1 MPRSNAARGAQ
12 AAERRQGG
20 PGREQRAEGEPSVVK
35 TGLAR
40 LQQLLDEAGV
50 DYTQIH
56 HRRDY
61 HAAKTALDTF
71 TPPDEFAKT
80 VFVWIDG
87 KPAMAV
93 LPANRHLAP
102 SKLRK
107 ALGAKQVRLASET
120 DLKTLCADCEPGAAP
135 PFGVLYD
142 LPVYASRALEADEQ
156 ITFNGGTHEDAIRM
170 RLADWRKLAQPKM
183 VPLARRE

>member
-1 MPRSNAARGAQ
+1 MS
-12 AAERRQGG
+12 
-20 PGREQRAEGEPSVVK
+20 
-35 TGLAR
+35 GLGR
-40 LQQLLDEAGV
+40 LQQLLDAAGV
-50 DYTQIH
+50 EYTQIR

-61 HAAKTALDTF
+61 HASKTALDTF

-80 VFVWIDG
+80 VFVWVDG

-93 LPANRHLAP
+93 LPANKQLAP

-107 ALGAKQVRLASET
+107 AIGAQQVRLATET

-142 LPVYASRALEADEQ
+142 LPVFASHALEEDEQ
-156 ITFNGGTHEDAIRM
+156 ITFNGGTHDEAIRM
-170 RLADWRKLAQPKM
+170 RFADWKKLARPKM
-183 VPLARRE
+183 VRLARNE

>member
-1 MPRSNAARGAQ
+1 MS
-12 AAERRQGG
+12 
-20 PGREQRAEGEPSVVK
+20 
-35 TGLAR
+35 GLAR
-40 LQQLLDEAGV
+40 LQQLLDAAGV

-61 HAAKTALDTF
+61 HASRTALDTF

-87 KPAMAV
+87 QPAMAV
-93 LPANRHLAP
+93 LPANKHLAP

-107 ALGAKQVRLASET
+107 ALGAKTVRVASEV
-120 DLKTLCADCEPGAAP
+120 DLRALCADCEPGAAP

-142 LPVYASRALEADEQ
+142 LPVYASPTLAADEQ
-156 ITFNGGTHEDAIRM
+156 ITFNGGTHDEAVRM
-170 RLADWRKLAQPKM
+170 RFADWKKLVQPTM

>member
-1 MPRSNAARGAQ
+1 MS
-12 AAERRQGG
+12 
-20 PGREQRAEGEPSVVK
+20 
-35 TGLAR
+35 GLSR
-40 LQQLLDEAGV
+40 VQQLLDAAGV

-71 TPPDEFAKT
+71 TAPEEFAKT
-80 VFVWIDG
+80 VFVWVDG

-93 LPANRHLAP
+93 LPANKQLAP

-107 ALGAKQVRLASET
+107 AIGAEQVRLATET
-120 DLKTLCADCEPGAAP
+120 DLKTLCSDCEPGAAP

-142 LPVYASRALEADEQ
+142 LPVYASRALEEDDE
-156 ITFNGGTHEDAIRM
+156 ITFNGGTHEEAIRM
-170 RLADWRKLAQPKM
+170 RFADWKKLAQPKM
-183 VPLARRE
+183 IRLARRE

>member
-1 MPRSNAARGAQ
+1 MS
-12 AAERRQGG
+12 
-20 PGREQRAEGEPSVVK
+20 
-35 TGLAR
+35 GLGR
-40 LQQLLDEAGV
+40 LQQLLDAAGV

-56 HRRDY
+56 HRRDF

-71 TPPDEFAKT
+71 TPLQAFAKT

-93 LPANRHLAP
+93 MPANEHLAP

-107 ALGAKQVRLASET
+107 ALGAKQVRVATET
-120 DLKTLCADCEPGAAP
+120 DLKTLCPDCEPGAAP

-142 LPVYASRALEADEQ
+142 LPVYASEALEQDEQ
-156 ITFNGGTHEDAIRM
+156 ITFNGGTHDEAVRM
-170 RLADWRKLAQPKM
+170 RFADWRRLALPKI
-183 VPLARRE
+183 VRLAKRE

>member
-1 MPRSNAARGAQ
+1 M
-12 AAERRQGG
+12 
-20 PGREQRAEGEPSVVK
+20 

-40 LQQLLDEAGV
+40 LQQLLDAAGV

-56 HRRDY
+56 HRPDF

-87 KPAMAV
+87 RPAMAV
-93 LPANRHLAP
+93 LPANKHLAP

-107 ALGAKQVRLASET
+107 ALGAKTVHVANEV
-120 DLKTLCADCEPGAAP
+120 DVKALCADCEPGAAP

-142 LPVYASRALEADEQ
+142 LPVYASLALAEDEE
-156 ITFNGGTHEDAIRM
+156 ITFNGGTHDQAVRMRFADWEKLAKPTLM
-170 RLADWRKLAQPKM
+170 RLAK
-183 VPLARRE
+183 RE

>member
-1 MPRSNAARGAQ
+1 MSGL
-12 AAERRQGG
+12 
-20 PGREQRAEGEPSVVK
+20 GRV
-35 TGLAR
+35 
-40 LQQLLDEAGV
+40 QQLLDAAGV

-61 HAAKTALDTF
+61 HASKTALDTF
-71 TPPDEFAKT
+71 TAPDEFAKT

-93 LPANRHLAP
+93 LPANKHLAP

-107 ALGAKQVRLASET
+107 SIGAKQVHLATES
-120 DLKTLCADCEPGAAP
+120 DLKTLCSDCEPGAAP

-142 LPVYASRALEADEQ
+142 LPVYASRSLEEDEQ
-156 ITFNGGTHEDAIRM
+156 ITFNGGTHEEAIRM
-170 RLADWRKLAQPKM
+170 RFADWKKLAQPQM
-183 VPLARRE
+183 VRLARRE

>member
-1 MPRSNAARGAQ
+1 MS
-12 AAERRQGG
+12 
-20 PGREQRAEGEPSVVK
+20 
-35 TGLAR
+35 GLGR
-40 LQQLLDEAGV
+40 LQQLLDSAGV

-61 HAAKTALDTF
+61 HASNTALDTF

-87 KPAMAV
+87 APAMAV
-93 LPANRHLAP
+93 LPANKQLAP

-107 ALGAKQVRLASET
+107 AVGARRVQLASET
-120 DLKTLCADCEPGAAP
+120 DLKALCGDCEPGAAP

-142 LPVYASRALEADEQ
+142 LPVFASRSLEEDDE
-156 ITFNGGTHEDAIRM
+156 ITFNGGTHEHAIRM
-170 RLADWRKLAQPKM
+170 RFEDWRKLAQPQM
-183 VPLARRE
+183 VRLAKRE

>member
-1 MPRSNAARGAQ
+1 M
-12 AAERRQGG
+12 
-20 PGREQRAEGEPSVVK
+20 
-35 TGLAR
+35 TGLDR
-40 LQQLLDEAGV
+40 LQRLLDAAGV

-61 HAAKTALDTF
+61 HASKTALDTF
-71 TPPDEFAKT
+71 TPQEEFAKT
-80 VFVWIDG
+80 VFVWVDG

-93 LPANRHLAP
+93 LPANKHLAP

-107 ALGAKQVRLASET
+107 AIGATRVRVATET

-142 LPVYASRALEADEQ
+142 LPVYASEALEADEQ
-156 ITFNGGTHEDAIRM
+156 ITFNGGTHDQAIRM
-170 RLADWRKLAQPKM
+170 RFADWKKLANPKL
-183 VPLARRE
+183 VRLARRE

>member
-1 MPRSNAARGAQ
+1 LLKDRS
-12 AAERRQGG
+12 
-20 PGREQRAEGEPSVVK
+20 REEAMS
-35 TGLAR
+35 GLGR
-40 LQQLLDEAGV
+40 LQQLLDGAGV
-50 DYTQIH
+50 TYTQIH

-93 LPANRHLAP
+93 LPANRQLAP

-107 ALGAKQVRLASET
+107 AIGASQVRLATEV

-142 LPVYASRALEADEQ
+142 LPVFASLALEEDEE
-156 ITFNGGTHEDAIRM
+156 ITFNGGTHDEAIRM
-170 RLADWRKLAQPKM
+170 RFEDWKKLAQPRM
-183 VPLARRE
+183 VRLARHE